1 MLIVALIFYALFF
14 GIAQPVSK
22 YYGYIILVSQLQFGF
37 LVVAFLMLAAAGYII
52 NDYFDRKA
60 DLINRPDTV
69 VIGVHIKRR
78 WAIVLHTLFNA
89 IGIALGF
96 AVSVSVGMWWF
107 GFLFV
112 LFSLLLWWYS
122 SNLKRI
128 PLLGN
133 LLVAVLAGVVPMVFA
148 GFLFYGSIHVSES
161 YNVAMNDVLKHI
173 FNLSLGFAVFA
184 FLFSFI
190 REIVKDSED
199 VKGDRAMYCKTL
211 PIVLGMGFTKRL
223 ISLLCFTSAFLV
235 VLAYYGYIMELP
247 FMKDDYISV
256 WYIAS
261 MIVAPVLYCGVRV
274 NFALHSKD
282 FKFLSSL
289 LKYIMVLGILYI
301 LIIRMVIYS
310 NIL

>member
-1 MLIVALIFYALFF
+1 MDDEGGFCVMTSFFRLIRWLNLLIVALIFYALFF

-199 VKGDRAMYCKTL
+199 VKGDRAMYC
-211 PIVLGMGFTKRL
+211 
-223 ISLLCFTSAFLV
+223 
-235 VLAYYGYIMELP
+235 
-247 FMKDDYISV
+247 
-256 WYIAS
+256 
-261 MIVAPVLYCGVRV
+261 
-274 NFALHSKD
+274 
-282 FKFLSSL
+282 
-289 LKYIMVLGILYI
+289 
-301 LIIRMVIYS
+301 
-310 NIL
+310 